1 MVIKIHP
8 TQHALDQ
15 FEKRIKP
22 ELPPSQRERMSNR
35 NNVRRV
41 LFSICNKL
49 SLINTDST
57 KKHFEALFYRHGA
70 PPLRLNL
77 VIDVDTGTLIT
88 LWHLGVVRRKK

>member
-1 MVIKIHP
+1 MVLKIHP

-22 ELPPSQRERMSNR
+22 ELSPSQRERMSNR
-35 NNVRRV
+35 KNVSRV

-49 SLINTDST
+49 KLTNTDST
-57 KKHFEALFYRHGA
+57 ENHFETLFYRYGA

-77 VIDVDTGTLIT
+77 VIDVNTGTLIT